1 MQTWNSVA
9 SRGVSL
15 AVSAAT
21 AVMALQPWRATQ
33 LIVIKIIGGGEMRV
47 IDIYGDIIV
56 LRHGYTNQQH
66 SWLSSFLSLH
76 CFLSSDGSTEME
88 IVLRLKSLAR
98 RKVKTSLFISY

>member
-1 MQTWNSVA
+1 MRTYNPAA

-15 AVSAAT
+15 AVSAATGT

-56 LRHGYTNQQH
+56 LRHGYTNNTPP
-66 SWLSSFLSLH
+66 SFLSLH
-76 CFLSSDGSTEME
+76 CFLSPDGSTEME

>member
-1 MQTWNSVA
+1 MRTYNPAA

-56 LRHGYTNQQH
+56 LRHGYTNNNTPG
-66 SWLSSFLSLH
+66 FLASCH
-76 CFLSSDGSTEME
+76 C
-88 IVLRLKSLAR
+88 IVFCLLMVQLRWKS
-98 RKVKTSLFISY
+98 YCD

>member
-1 MQTWNSVA
+1 MRTYNPAA

-56 LRHGYTNQQH
+56 LRHGYTNNNTP
-66 SWLSSFLSLH
+66 SFLSLH

>member
-1 MQTWNSVA
+1 MRTYNPAA

-15 AVSAAT
+15 AVSGAT

-56 LRHGYTNQQH
+56 LRHGYTNNNTPG
-66 SWLSSFLSLH
+66 FLASCH
-76 CFLSSDGSTEME
+76 C
-88 IVLRLKSLAR
+88 IVFCLLMVQLRWKS
-98 RKVKTSLFISY
+98 YCD

>member
-1 MQTWNSVA
+1 MRTKNPAA

-56 LRHGYTNQQH
+56 LRHGYTNNNTP
-66 SWLSSFLSLH
+66 SF
-76 CFLSSDGSTEME
+76 
-88 IVLRLKSLAR
+88 
-98 RKVKTSLFISY
+98 